1 MKTTKKVITV
11 IFALAILS
19 TVISCDKYNYTDELQ
34 GLGKRVE
41 ILEEELFDINTDLS
55 ALQLIITSIEERGY
69 ITNVNQNGD
78 GTYTITFNNGKT
90 TTLRNGKEGTDGRDG
105 QDGKNIDFL
114 ISVGQDSDGI
124 WYWTLNGEWILDGN
138 GNKMP
143 VTGKDG
149 QDGKDGKDGQDGK
162 DKFESKWK

>member
-55 ALQLIITSIEERGY
+55 ALQLIITSIA
-69 ITNVNQNGD
+69 
-78 GTYTITFNNGKT
+78 
-90 TTLRNGKEGTDGRDG
+90 
-105 QDGKNIDFL
+105 
-114 ISVGQDSDGI
+114 
-124 WYWTLNGEWILDGN
+124 
-138 GNKMP
+138 P
-143 VTGKDG
+143 
-149 QDGKDGKDGQDGK
+149 
-162 DKFESKWK
+162 